1 MKSNKN
7 DSIMNFIFVFILIL
21 VIVGISISVIFL
33 VEIGKSSDKIFQK
46 EISVK
51 EQENILNSVKNITFD
66 TK

>member
-7 DSIMNFIFVFILIL
+7 DSITNFMFMLILI
-21 VIVGISISVIFL
+21 IVGMSILVIFL
-33 VEIGKSSDKIFQK
+33 VAIEKSPDKIFQK

>member
-7 DSIMNFIFVFILIL
+7 DSITNFMFMLILI
-21 VIVGISISVIFL
+21 IVGMSILVIFL
-33 VEIGKSSDKIFQK
+33 VAIEKSPDKIFQK

-51 EQENILNSVKNITFD
+51 EQENILNSVKYITFD